1 MGYLNMFV
9 SAIIV
14 AGGRGTRLGGGV
26 HKQLRMIGGRTLL
39 EWSVEPF
46 DQSDRIDE
54 IIVVLPA
61 EFIESP
67 PESLRRLQ
75 TPIRLVPGG
84 HRRQDS
90 VAAGQE
96 VLAPASDIVVVH
108 DAARPFCTMDLIART
123 VDAASE
129 TGAAIAALPALD
141 TVKEGHTEHGVTV
154 VRSTL
159 EREQIFLAQTPQAFR
174 AGVFRDAIARGREGT
189 EATDEAALAELV
201 GHRVQLV
208 PGDPR
213 NIKVTTVDDLSR
225 ASQMVGTLS
234 HSNSPGVRVGIG
246 YDLHRFVDGRKLV
259 LGGVEIPGSRG
270 LLGHSDGD
278 AICHAVADAVL
289 GAANAGDIG
298 QHFSDEDP
306 RWKDASSIA
315 LLRKVA
321 MIVADLGFA
330 VNNVDVVVVT
340 EQPKIR
346 SIVDEI
352 QRRLAD
358 ALMVT
363 SQQVAIKGKT
373 NEGLGE
379 IGRGEA
385 IVVHAIASLN
395 TTP

>member
-1 MGYLNMFV
+1 
-9 SAIIV
+9 
-14 AGGRGTRLGGGV
+14 GGV
-26 HKQLRMIGGRTLL
+26 HKPLRIIGGRTLL

-46 DQSDRIDE
+46 DQSDHIDE

-75 TPIRLVPGG
+75 TPIRLVLGG

-108 DAARPFCTMDLIART
+108 DAARPFCTTDLIART

-141 TVKEGHTEHGVTV
+141 TVKEGQTEHGVTV

-174 AGVFRDAIARGREGT
+174 AGVFRDAIARGREGA
-189 EATDEAALAELV
+189 EATDEAALAELA

-213 NIKVTTVDDLSR
+213 NMKVTTVDDLSR

-234 HSNSPGVRVGIG
+234 QSNSPGVRVGIG
-246 YDLHRFVDGRKLV
+246 YDLHRFADGRKLV

-321 MIVADLGFA
+321 MIVANLGFA
-330 VNNVDVVVVT
+330 VNNVDVVVIT

-346 SIVDEI
+346 SLVDEI

-373 NEGLGE
+373 NEGIGE